1 MLTQMLITAAKEA
14 KYFRQEDGESS
25 PTYKA
30 AIDKIDEINHYIRA
44 SNPEKY
50 WQDTDSD
57 YRLLTSKWAAH
68 RAVTKAR
75 NAD

>member
-1 MLTQMLITAAKEA
+1 MLTQMLIGAAKEA
-14 KYFRQEDGESS
+14 KYFREEDGESS

-44 SNPEKY
+44 SNPERF
-50 WQDTDSD
+50 WQDNDPEYSK
-57 YRLLTSKWAAH
+57 LTSQWEAH
-68 RAVTKAR
+68 RAVTKAK